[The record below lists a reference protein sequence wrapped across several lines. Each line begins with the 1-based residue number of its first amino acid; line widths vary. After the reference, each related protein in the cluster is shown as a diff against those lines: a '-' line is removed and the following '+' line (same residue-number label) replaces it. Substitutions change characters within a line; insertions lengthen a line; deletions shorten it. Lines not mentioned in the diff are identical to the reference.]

1 MKQLLFVD
9 DDAVLTRAYRDRL
22 SAHGFRV
29 NTARNAASALSILRS
44 AQPDLVVLDLMLPD
58 LSGVELLRF
67 IRAEPKFAPTPV
79 VVLTDSY
86 GNHFGRQAANLG
98 IQKAFRKS
106 ECSPSVLMAA
116 IDEILHPALAAARPP
131 VPEAEPVTLPAEPA
145 LNAPP
150 EDAAPVEPAATN
162 PPEDAAPAGIEEPAA
177 SAEASL
183 LADAPALCAELSQLL
198 EALAHELKTGPE
210 QQDLLQDL
218 FCQVHFLAAAAGQ
231 TEFPLLVQTTAR
243 FEDLARVLM
252 EKPERLGPSV
262 LQTLRSMV
270 EVVQWLFQHTGESS
284 LGAPLGTHVLV
295 VDDDP
300 LSNQMVLAALQP
312 AQLNVCSAED
322 SLEAWER
329 LNHEHFDLVLL
340 DIEMPVL
347 DGWELCER
355 LRMAPGYGKTPVL
368 FVTAHDDEDTRAR
381 STQSGADDL
390 LTKPILPQELAAR
403 VVMHLVRTRISV

>member
-1 MKQLLFVD
+1 
-9 DDAVLTRAYRDRL
+9 
-22 SAHGFRV
+22 
-29 NTARNAASALSILRS
+29 
-44 AQPDLVVLDLMLPD
+44 
-58 LSGVELLRF
+58 
-67 IRAEPKFAPTPV
+67 
-79 VVLTDSY
+79 
-86 GNHFGRQAANLG
+86 
-98 IQKAFRKS
+98 
-106 ECSPSVLMAA
+106 
-116 IDEILHPALAAARPP
+116 
-131 VPEAEPVTLPAEPA
+131 
-145 LNAPP
+145 
-150 EDAAPVEPAATN
+150 
-162 PPEDAAPAGIEEPAA
+162 
-177 SAEASL
+177 
-183 LADAPALCAELSQLL
+183 
-198 EALAHELKTGPE
+198 
-210 QQDLLQDL
+210 
-218 FCQVHFLAAAAGQ
+218 
-231 TEFPLLVQTTAR
+231 
-243 FEDLARVLM
+243 
-252 EKPERLGPSV
+252 
-262 LQTLRSMV
+262 
-270 EVVQWLFQHTGESS
+270 
-284 LGAPLGTHVLV
+284 VLV